1 MADLSIFDA
10 CDTPAVLFGT
20 GRLFIF
26 DGSNYYDAGNFNLVN
41 FHSEGDVERA
51 FLGDDEV
58 PTPIGVISAYRLE
71 CSGDSFSNLNLSR
84 MLNNPL
90 VDAGVSDLI
99 ELSTVRELRVYQ
111 VKFVKDVSSLKF
123 SRCSENC
130 WLEITFWRAY
140 FDLPFVYGFVQDEET
155 FHRWNLIA
163 LPDGVNHPTSA
174 YGKVELTCGTV
185 GS

>member
-1 MADLSIFDA
+1 MDISLFDA
-10 CDTPAVLFGT
+10 CDTPPVLFGT
-20 GRLFIF
+20 GTLFIF

-41 FHSEGDVERA
+41 FIGEGDVERA
-51 FLGDDEV
+51 FRGSDEV
-58 PTPIGVISAYRLE
+58 PTPLSITTAYRLE

-90 VDAGVSDLI
+90 VDAGPSDII
-99 ELSTVRELRVYQ
+99 ELDTVRDLRVFQ
-111 VKFVKDVSSLKF
+111 VKFVKNVSSLKI
-123 SRCSENC
+123 SRCFENC

-140 FDLPFVYGFVQDEET
+140 FDFPFTWGFVQDEQT

-163 LPDGVNHPTSA
+163 LPDAVNHPTSA
-174 YGKVELTCGTV
+174 YGKAEITCGTV